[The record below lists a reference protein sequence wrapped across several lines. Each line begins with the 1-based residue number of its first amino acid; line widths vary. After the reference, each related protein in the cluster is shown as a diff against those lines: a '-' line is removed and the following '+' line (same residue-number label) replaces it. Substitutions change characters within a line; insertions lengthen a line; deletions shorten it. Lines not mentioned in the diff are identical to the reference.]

1 MKITIFWGEK
11 KVVRRGAFFYIFKK
25 FFNVWLHGQ

>member
-11 KVVRRGAFFYIFKK
+11 VVRRGAFFYMFTK
-25 FFNVWLHGQ
+25 FLNVWLHG